1 MFSLSNWHRNIRCV
15 RAYYKL
21 RLTKQDLRAKL
32 FRSLV
37 TIKILKCCD
46 RLELL
51 TDIWSNKY
59 KKMDTLMFEATVT
72 EL

>member
-15 RAYYKL
+15 RTYYKL

-32 FRSLV
+32 VWSLV
-37 TIKILKCCD
+37 TIKVPK
-46 RLELL
+46 RSYHVELL